1 MLWVFEIADW
11 KLREAAVGSW
21 KVKGTIRLVVL
32 QILTP
37 VHINFSC
44 IITLFYNSFYLLSSF
59 SIETNIWWEIIFRSK
74 AVRIDRFAERNF
86 LKNNLV

>member
-1 MLWVFEIADW
+1 MANSCSGCL
-11 KLREAAVGSW
+11 KLPTESYEKRLLVVEN
-21 KVKGTIRLVVL
+21 VKGTIRLVVL

-59 SIETNIWWEIIFRSK
+59 SIETNI
-74 AVRIDRFAERNF
+74 
-86 LKNNLV
+86 